1 MEENMEYRIRIPEI
15 DKILTEANGNYIEI
29 VSSDNTPEE
38 LQELKNIDSK
48 LVSDVN
54 YVNSIV
60 IEVLEYLE
68 ARGCETS
75 KYI

>member
-1 MEENMEYRIRIPEI
+1 MDGNIEYKVRIPEV
-15 DKILTEANGNYIEI
+15 DKILKEANDKYVQI

-38 LQELKNIDSK
+38 VEEMKLIDNK

-54 YVNSIV
+54 YVNSI
-60 IEVLEYLE
+60 INQVLEYLE

-75 KYI
+75 EYI

>member
-1 MEENMEYRIRIPEI
+1 MEDNMEYRIRIPQI
-15 DKILTEANGNYIEI
+15 DKILTEANTKYVKI
-29 VSSDNTPEE
+29 VSKDNTSDE
-38 LQELKNIDSK
+38 LEELKNIDSK

-60 IEVLEYLE
+60 IQVLEYLE